1 MRRRAL
7 VLILVMLCAANA
19 ASGVVLFGS
28 GSAIEIE
35 PGQTVTGETPGAQYK
50 IALDTP
56 DSYVVRM
63 LSVPEEMTTSIKV
76 SDDAG
81 ILVAEAEASAPG
93 ELAQLILD
101 ITITE
106 RGTYFVEISEIDGKE
121 CGPYTFEVGWRSPLG
136 GDYRAEFD
144 PM

>member
-1 MRRRAL
+1 MRRTAP

-19 ASGVVLFGS
+19 ASGAIFRS
-28 GSAIEIE
+28 GGAIEIE
-35 PGQTVTGETPGAQYK
+35 LGQDVTGETPGAQYR

-63 LSVPEEMTTSIKV
+63 LSVPEEMRTSIKV

-81 ILVAEAEASAPG
+81 NLVAETETNAPG
-93 ELAQLILD
+93 ETAQLRFD
-101 ITITE
+101 TTE
-106 RGTYFVEISEIDGKE
+106 SGTYFVEISEVDGKD
-121 CGPYTFEVGWRSPLG
+121 CGPYTFEVARYLLLG
-136 GDYRAEFD
+136 ELC

>member
-1 MRRRAL
+1 MRRTAF
-7 VLILVMLCAANA
+7 VLSLVMLCAVNS
-19 ASGVVLFGS
+19 ASGLLFGS

-35 PGQTVTGETPGAQYK
+35 LGQDVTGETPGAQYK

-63 LSVPEEMTTSIKV
+63 LSVPEEMMTSIKV

-81 ILVAEAEASAPG
+81 ILVAETEASAPG
-93 ELAQLILD
+93 EIAQLRFD
-101 ITITE
+101 TTE
-106 RGTYFVEISEIDGKE
+106 PGTYYFVEISEMDGKD
-121 CGPYTFEVGWRSPLG
+121 CGPYTFEVARYSLLG
-136 GDYRAEFD
+136 GDYRAEIE